1 MIERKK
7 VGAGPHRGEQPDTQT
22 QALRQAAT
30 VILQA
35 RSLTV
40 AEFAKF
46 LPKKIGAASDAS
58 GRTRRRRKVAWDIL
72 QALCDDGRAEVSGR
86 VYVAG
91 PAARA
96 EAA

>member
-7 VGAGPHRGEQPDTQT
+7 VGSQHRGEQPDTQT

-30 VILQA
+30 AILQA

-40 AEFAKF
+40 AQFAAF
-46 LPKKIGAASDAS
+46 LPEHIGAASDAS
-58 GRTRRRRKVAWDIL
+58 GRTRRRRKVAWNIL